1 MKKLTKEKI
10 SVKKRPKG
18 ERIFSYFNTVFLAG
32 VTLIFLLPIWH
43 VFCASVSDPAK
54 LVQMRGLL
62 LKPAGNITF
71 TGYRLAL
78 KNGSIIRGYLNTIFY
93 TTVATLIGM
102 LGSAAAAYALSR
114 PNLMW
119 KKPIAF
125 ILSFTMLFNGGIIP
139 TYLLVRNLHLLNTTW
154 AIILPGCLSV
164 YNILVMRTSFQALPE
179 GLIEAARIDGAGHM
193 RILFQIVIPCSK
205 AIMAVIMLFYVV
217 THWNSWFHASLYID
231 GQHRDL
237 FPLQLLLRE
246 IVIMNSQSA
255 LELAGESGALNLGK
269 ELTKYAVIVVSMLPM
284 MAIYPFIQKYFVTG
298 VMIGSIKE

>member
-1 MKKLTKEKI
+1 VKKLTKEKL

-298 VMIGSIKE
+298 IMIGSIKE